1 MIDEILSETEQHMT
15 AALASMQRALGGIRT
30 GRATT
35 SMLDGIRVSYYGT
48 PTPLNQLST
57 VSVPEARLVVI
68 KPYEAD
74 LIGDIEKAIR
84 ADPTLGLNP
93 SNDGEVIRL
102 PIPELTEERRI
113 DLTKVARHRA
123 EEGRVAVRHVR
134 REGLDLTDEAQKE
147 GEVSED
153 ESRSAHE
160 RIQTLTDDFVKRIDE
175 IIKNKEAEIMVV

>member
-15 AALASMQRALGGIRT
+15 AALASMQRALGGVRT

-68 KPYEAD
+68 KPYEAN

-93 SNDGEVIRL
+93 SNDGEIIRL
-102 PIPELTEERRI
+102 PIPELTGERRI
-113 DLTKVARHRA
+113 ELTKVARSRA
-123 EEGRVAVRHVR
+123 EDGRVAVRHGR
-134 REGLDLTDEAQKE
+134 REGLDLIDEAQKE

-153 ESRSAHE
+153 DSRTGHD
-160 RIQTLTDDFVKRIDE
+160 RIQALTNDFVKRIDE
-175 IIKNKEAEIMVV
+175 MIISKEAEIMEV

>member
-1 MIDEILSETEQHMT
+1 MIDEILKETEQHMT
-15 AALASMQRALGGIRT
+15 TALQALQRDLAGIRT

-35 SMLDGIRVSYYGT
+35 TLLDGIRVSYYGT

-57 VSVPEARLVVI
+57 VSAPEPRLLMI
-68 KPYEAD
+68 KPYENTI
-74 LIGDIEKAIR
+74 IGDIEKAIR
-84 ADPTLGLNP
+84 ADVTLGLNP

-175 IIKNKEAEIMVV
+175 IIKNKEVEIMAV